1 MNKLLYPAIF
11 LATGVIVTALAN
23 SSLEIRDR
31 PDTNLC
37 IGECYQDYLAIN
49 GTAVEQAQAQ
59 AAAAAAMNPVE
70 LGKVAYVACQSCHG
84 VGGEGGVGPQLQGR
98 DATYTAS
105 ALTAYK
111 NRETR
116 GEQSALMWGVA
127 GPLSDADIS
136 NLSEFISSL

>member
-11 LATGVIVTALAN
+11 LATGIIVTAMAS

-37 IGECYQDYLAIN
+37 IGECYQEYLASN
-49 GTAVEQAQAQ
+49 GTIVEQARAQ
-59 AAAAAAMNPVE
+59 AEAAAAMNPAE
-70 LGKVAYVACQSCHG
+70 LGKAAYPACQACHG
-84 VGGEGGVGPQLQGR
+84 TAGEGGVGPQLQGR
-98 DATYTAS
+98 DSAFLVE

-116 GEQSALMWGVA
+116 GDQSGLMWGVA
-127 GPLSDADIS
+127 TPLSDSDIS
-136 NLSEFISSL
+136 NLAAYISSL